1 MGCYFIIDTY
11 IDAEKGRGM
20 YDDYIQRVK
29 PVVEGFGGEYIIRSE
44 KITPLSS
51 KRTPQ
56 RVIIIKF
63 PSREQLEKCFAS
75 EEYKSIMDKRTGS
88 IDARALIVE

>member
-1 MGCYFIIDTY
+1 MGCYFIVDTY

-29 PVVEGFGGEYIIRSE
+29 QIVESFGGEYIIRSE

-75 EEYKSIMDKRTGS
+75 EEYKCIMDKRAGS
-88 IDARALIVE
+88 VDARALIVE

>member
-75 EEYKSIMDKRTGS
+75 EEYKSIMDKRAGS
-88 IDARALIVE
+88 VDARALIVE